1 MPLVHVHGI
10 GNREREESGR
20 ASVRDVLYRRYVL
33 ASLGCA
39 PDTPVS
45 SPWWGGHDAK
55 PAWDWASLDTGQAER
70 LGGHEAV
77 SEARA
82 MAADLA
88 EAAGSTE
95 GTALLTAAHTS
106 LQWSIDSLCAALAD
120 AEDADWEGAA
130 TFCGLATEYWATMTK
145 AGERTDGVTAFAWLD
160 DVADDTEFLERLGAE
175 AAAWRARTG
184 TSSAGLEPRSARERF
199 GASPRTVPRAVA
211 KAAHRINRWAAAG
224 VTRPL
229 AAGVR
234 ATVTRGTALLLG
246 DIVSLFNSRER
257 ATGGPVVELVR
268 DALDAAAELADR
280 RHEPLVVV
288 AHSMGGNIVYDILSH
303 DRRELRV
310 ELLVT
315 VGSQVGL
322 FEELKLFRASDPDVP
337 ERRHGPLRVPA
348 LTNVGRWINVLD
360 RADPLA
366 FAASPVFDGAED
378 LVFGT
383 GAWWAHGAYT
393 TCPQFHYRL
402 AARVGGEVV

>member
-10 GNREREESGR
+10 GNREREDSGR
-20 ASVRDVLYRRYVL
+20 AAMRDALYRRYVL

-39 PDTPVS
+39 PDTPIA
-45 SPWWGGHDAK
+45 SPWWGGLVAE
-55 PAWDWASLDTGQAER
+55 PAWDWASVDTAQAER
-70 LGGHEAV
+70 LGGHEPV
-77 SEARA
+77 SGARA
-82 MAADLA
+82 MAVDLA
-88 EAAGSTE
+88 AAGSTE
-95 GTALLTAAHTS
+95 GTALLTAARTS

-130 TFCGLATEYWATMTK
+130 TFCGLATEYWAAMTK
-145 AGERTDGVTAFAWLD
+145 AGERTDGARAFAWLD
-160 DVADDTEFLERLGAE
+160 DVANDTEFLERLGEE
-175 AAAWRARTG
+175 AAAWRARTR
-184 TSSAGLEPRSARERF
+184 TSLKRPARPSARERF

-229 AAGVR
+229 TAGVR
-234 ATVTRGTALLLG
+234 ATVTKGTALLLG
-246 DIVSLFNSRER
+246 DIVSLFTSRDR
-257 ATGGPVVELVR
+257 ASGGPVVELVR

-280 RHEPLVVV
+280 RQEPLVVV

-303 DRRELRV
+303 DRRGLRV
-310 ELLVT
+310 DLLVT

-322 FEELKLFRASDPDVP
+322 FEELKLFRSSDPAVP
-337 ERRHGPLRVPA
+337 DRCHGPLRVPA
-348 LTNVGRWINVLD
+348 LTNVDRWINILD

-366 FAASPVFDGAED
+366 FAASPVFDSAED

-402 AARVGGEVV
+402 AARVRDEAV

>member
-10 GNREREESGR
+10 GNREREDSGR
-20 ASVRDVLYRRYVL
+20 ASVRNALYRRYVL
-33 ASLGCA
+33 ASIGCA
-39 PDTPVS
+39 PDTPVV
-45 SPWWGGHDAK
+45 SPWWGGLVAK
-55 PAWDWASLDTGQAER
+55 PAWDWASLDIGQVER
-70 LGGHEAV
+70 LGGHEDV
-77 SEARA
+77 SEAHA

-88 EAAGSTE
+88 AVTGSAE

-106 LQWSIDSLCAALAD
+106 LQWSIDSLCATLAD

-130 TFCGLATEYWATMTK
+130 TFCGLATDYWAAMTK
-145 AGERTDGVTAFAWLD
+145 AGQRTDGVTAFEWLD
-160 DVADDTEFLERLGAE
+160 DMADDTEFLERLGAE
-175 AAAWRARTG
+175 ATAWRARTR
-184 TSSAGLEPRSARERF
+184 TSSEGLELRLTRETF
-199 GASPRTVPRAVA
+199 GASSRTVPRAVA
-211 KAAHRINRWAAAG
+211 KAAQRINRWAAAG
-224 VTRPL
+224 VSRPL
-229 AAGVR
+229 AAGLR
-234 ATVTRGTALLLG
+234 ATATRGTALLLG
-246 DIVSLFNSRER
+246 DIVSLFTSRER

-268 DALDAAAELADR
+268 DAMDAAAELADR
-280 RHEPLVVV
+280 RNEPLVVV

-322 FEELKLFRASDPDVP
+322 FEELKLFRSSDPDVP

-366 FAASPVFDGAED
+366 FAAAPVFDGAED
-378 LVFGT
+378 LVYGT

-393 TCPQFHYRL
+393 RCPQFHYRL
-402 AARVGGEVV
+402 AARVGDEVV